1 MPEIFGAALMGGG
14 GVGATL
20 TITGV
25 AGDICNIT
33 GNGKTYTKTFDSSG
47 QAVFKGLATGEYTVT
62 MTDGEQTS
70 TKTVTVTA
78 DYATAITYFAATIS
92 ITYPATSTCTV
103 ANSSGETVASDTNTG
118 TDAKTWTATVEAVDT
133 YTITATATDGSKT
146 KSATVEITAEGQVE
160 TVTLTYEL
168 VLIDNGT
175 VNTALTGDW
184 QATRYDAWDTG
195 NTAPRVSIDSSG
207 VNAYSGVGTYA
218 AISHAKAFDVTSYST
233 LTIRMYAYQSR
244 GTSIKV
250 GLSTSNT
257 GGDLAV
263 ALGQWGGSSKPTTGI
278 LDVSSLTG
286 NYYFKAA
293 SGEQMTIG
301 IQDIRLT

>member
-1 MPEIFGAALMGGG
+1 MPEIFGAALMGSG

-146 KSATVEITAEGQVE
+146 KSATVEITAEGQSE
-160 TVTLTYEL
+160 NVTLSYDL
-168 VLIDNGT
+168 VLLDAKGLNSAYRLSSWTSYTIDSNGIT
-175 VNTALTGDW
+175 
-184 QATRYDAWDTG
+184 WDTSNENVRACITPAIDLTEYSSLEVVYSITNSGTG
-195 NTAPRVSIDSSG
+195 NPAGSIGFQTTSDYM
-207 VNAYSGVGTYA
+207 NYSGNDNNNFNGYF
-218 AISHAKAFDVTSYST
+218 KPKF
-233 LTIRMYAYQSR
+233 
-244 GTSIKV
+244 GSIKATGRV
-250 GLSTSNT
+250 DLSSMSGKYYYAHHQQSTKKLTVHSI
-257 GGDLAV
+257 
-263 ALGQWGGSSKPTTGI
+263 I
-278 LDVSSLTG
+278 LRR
-286 NYYFKAA
+286 A
-293 SGEQMTIG
+293 
-301 IQDIRLT
+301 

>member
-14 GVGATL
+14 SGRAYAAIGAIYPAGATC
-20 TITGV
+20 TCSYG
-25 AGDICNIT
+25 
-33 GNGKTYTKTFDSSG
+33 GKTIAAKDTSG
-47 QAVFKGLATGEYTVT
+47 RALFLVPSAGQWLVKATNGGREVEDTV
-62 MTDGEQTS
+62 
-70 TKTVTVTA
+70 
-78 DYATAITYFAATIS
+78 S
-92 ITYPATSTCTV
+92 ITTQ
-103 ANSSGETVASDTNTG
+103 
-118 TDAKTWTATVEAVDT
+118 
-133 YTITATATDGSKT
+133 
-146 KSATVEITAEGQVE
+146 GQVE

-175 VNTALTGDW
+175 VDTALTGDW

>member
-1 MPEIFGAALMGGG
+1 M
-14 GVGATL
+14 VGKTN
-20 TITGV
+20 V
-25 AGDICNIT
+25 AGARLRSVISVTYPEGSVCT
-33 GNGKTYTKTFDSSG
+33 CSNGTKTLKARDTSG
-47 QAVFKGLATGEYTVT
+47 KALFNV
-62 MTDGEQTS
+62 S
-70 TKTVTVTA
+70 
-78 DYATAITYFAATIS
+78 
-92 ITYPATSTCTV
+92 
-103 ANSSGETVASDTNTG
+103 TG
-118 TDAKTWTATVEAVDT
+118 TWTV
-133 YTITATATDGSKT
+133 TATDGNKT
-146 KSATVEITAEGQVE
+146 KDATVDITTDGQSKS
-160 TVTLTYEL
+160 VTLTYEL
-168 VLIDNGT
+168 VLVDNGT

-195 NTAPRVSIDSSG
+195 NTAPSVSIDSSG

-233 LTIRMYAYQSR
+233 LTIRMYAYQTR
-244 GTSIKV
+244 GTSIEV

-293 SGEQMTIG
+293 SEEQMTIG